1 MRSCRSANR
10 DAKSQVNVKRRV
22 LSAASARSRTRSKGE
37 SRTIRLPILTLCAA
51 LGDRPNAREAV
62 QRMLSAQIVR
72 SITRRASA
80 SVLVPE
86 AAEHLHEGRDADGAG
101 TEWEPC

>member
-22 LSAASARSRTRSKGE
+22 LSAASARSKGE